1 MSAKKI
7 AGRRTKRA
15 TLHYGESLDDIGARF
30 VEAWHRAQNGERVR
44 ETHLSFEDLGGL
56 VSVLTPRRFD
66 LLRAVHAHPAKDVR
80 SLSLAL
86 ARDYKNVHADV
97 TALVG
102 AGLLVRDEQGVY
114 TPYDVISAEVRL

>member
-7 AGRRTKRA
+7 TGKRRQQA
-15 TLHYGESLDDIGARF
+15 TLHYGESLEGVGARF
-30 VEAWHRAQNGERVR
+30 VKAWHRAENGERLR

-56 VSVLTPRRFD
+56 VAVLTPRRFD
-66 LLRAVHAHPAKDVR
+66 LLRAVHERPAKDIR
-80 SLSLAL
+80 ALSRTLE
-86 ARDYKNVHADV
+86 RDYKNVHADV

-114 TPYDVISAEVRL
+114 TPYDVISAEMRL

>member
-1 MSAKKI
+1 MNAKKS
-7 AGRRTKRA
+7 AGGGKRA
-15 TLHYGESLDDIGARF
+15 TLHYGESLDDVGARF
-30 VEAWHRAQNGERVR
+30 VDAWHRAQNGERVR

-80 SLSLAL
+80 ALSRAL
-86 ARDYKNVHADV
+86 DRDYKNVHADM

-102 AGLLVRDEQGVY
+102 AGCWCATSKAC
-114 TPYDVISAEVRL
+114 TPPVT

>member
-1 MSAKKI
+1 MNMRKN
-7 AGRRTKRA
+7 AGRKAKRA
-15 TLHYGESLDDIGARF
+15 TLHYGESLDDVGARF
-30 VEAWHRAQNGERVR
+30 IEAWHCAENGERLR

-56 VSVLTPRRFD
+56 ISVLTPRRFD
-66 LLRAVHAHPAKDVR
+66 LLRRVHEHPAKDIR
-80 SLSLAL
+80 ALSRVLD
-86 ARDYKNVHADV
+86 RDYKNVHADV